1 MKIRTCYQGPMQLDE
16 VQPTADEIDKQVKAW
31 QEANKKNK
39 NPPPM
44 PDFNQPRMKKP
55 ANVVVEC

>member
-1 MKIRTCYQGPMQLDE
+1 MQLDE
-16 VQPTADEIDKQVKAW
+16 IQPTADEIDKQVKAW

-55 ANVVVEC
+55 ELLLVDN